1 MYSIFCSIFEI
12 TRKNLKMS
20 HKVVTTWKQNLQFE
34 SDNPSGLTLTMDANE
49 DVGGDG
55 NGLRPKALMLSSLA
69 GCSGIDV
76 ASLLKK
82 MRVEVDSFHI
92 DVEGELTEEH
102 PKYYHQV
109 SVDYHFY
116 GTNLQKDKIE
126 KAVNL
131 SVERY
136 CGVMEM
142 FRHFAKMKIETHY
155 HEK

>member
-1 MYSIFCSIFEI
+1 
-12 TRKNLKMS
+12 MS
-20 HKVVTTWKQNLQFE
+20 QKVITTWKQNLQFV
-34 SDNPSGLTLTMDANE
+34 SDNPSGLTLNIDANQ

-76 ASLLKK
+76 ASLFKK
-82 MRVEVDSFHI
+82 MRVQIEAFHI
-92 DVEGELTEEH
+92 DVEGELTDEH
-102 PKYYHQV
+102 PRYFHSV
-109 SVDYHFY
+109 TVDYHFY
-116 GTNLQKDKIE
+116 GGNLPKDKIE

-142 FRHFAKMKIETHY
+142 FRRFAKMNIKIHY
-155 HEK
+155 HQK